1 MATVKNAVFIGWG
14 KNLVGGILLGTNEQI
29 FGWCGGDPLPHP
41 PIKGKPCQLTLSS
54 VIFLCVFHSVHWGI
68 NLPPPRQK
76 HPYTPLF
83 H

>member
-41 PIKGKPCQLTLSS
+41 PTKGKPC
-54 VIFLCVFHSVHWGI
+54 
-68 NLPPPRQK
+68 
-76 HPYTPLF
+76 
-83 H
+83 